1 MGVKNISKSLETPV
15 ENVGILDLLAAVG
28 YVRGYQVSDRNRL
41 LVVPLLFGSYYL
53 TALLKCCSNQDLDL
67 ERRTS
72 LYPEDRGPSVRI
84 PPRGLI
90 VPASG

>member
-1 MGVKNISKSLETPV
+1 M
-15 ENVGILDLLAAVG
+15 
-28 YVRGYQVSDRNRL
+28 
-41 LVVPLLFGSYYL
+41 LVVPLLFGSSYF
-53 TALLKCCSNQDLDL
+53 TALLKCCSNQDLGL

>member
-1 MGVKNISKSLETPV
+1 M
-15 ENVGILDLLAAVG
+15 
-28 YVRGYQVSDRNRL
+28 

-53 TALLKCCSNQDLDL
+53 TALLKCCSNQDLGL